1 MKTPPK
7 ENDCSVLRSW
17 ELWRLWAAWWLL
29 ELIRKNLW
37 SKSCIRTAPLPSPPL
52 PSPSPGRRGGG
63 GGWSLTYRAYNVLL
77 IPPSLKYF
85 CSVPLYTLLAANDPP
100 SIFPETHVTPTPIL
114 AKSPPP
120 LGISNPDNKTSK
132 RWALFTWL
140 RGEFRTG
147 TKEKWREHF

>member
-17 ELWRLWAAWWLL
+17 ESWRLWAAWWLH

-37 SKSCIRTAPLPSPPL
+37 SKSCSRTAPLPSP
-52 PSPSPGRRGGG
+52 SSGRRGGG

-77 IPPSLKYF
+77 IPPLPQLF
-85 CSVPLYTLLAANDPP
+85 LQCPPLYAVSREWSSLH
-100 SIFPETHVTPTPIL
+100 FPWNPCDAHLNPRKI
-114 AKSPPP
+114 PPP
-120 LGISNPDNKTSK
+120 LGISNPDNKTIK

>member
-17 ELWRLWAAWWLL
+17 ESWRLWAAWWLL

-37 SKSCIRTAPLPSPPL
+37 SKSCIRTAPL

-120 LGISNPDNKTSK
+120 LGISNPDNKTIK